1 MKTVLSVDVA
11 KNKSMIML
19 MNSDGEIL
27 IDTKE
32 IKHNLEEFEKVKA
45 EIKEI
50 NPQNL
55 TIFMESTGT
64 YHLPVER
71 YFKEN
76 GFNTLVINS
85 LTTKNNYDTIRKTKT
100 DKKDCYRLAK
110 LFFVNEV
117 EYHELSKK
125 DLYAN
130 LKAMTRQYFYL
141 LQQNVS
147 CKNRYKRLINICFPE
162 LEKIFKSTRI
172 YDDTALNFIKEFPH
186 AEIVKEKRIDALYN
200 NLYKTNGRNLN
211 FYKKLATTIK
221 TASANSYP
229 GVDKKHEDVQNLSYM
244 AKIVQNNVS
253 CKNRYKRLINICFPE
268 LEKIFKSTRIYE
280 DTALNFIKEFPHA
293 EIVKEKRIDALYNN
307 LYKTNG
313 RNLNFY
319 KKLATTIKTAS
330 INSYPGVDKEHEDVK
345 NLSYMAKIVQNNN
358 NIINELREKM
368 IETAKQSP
376 YFKIINSFYGI
387 GEILTAEIL
396 GELGDITRFDS
407 PKEIIAFCGLDPTI
421 KQSGK
426 SINVKGAISKRGNKY
441 ARYILFNCSQMV
453 VKLGAS
459 NYPEHP
465 VYIYYQN
472 KKAEGKHYYES
483 LTACS
488 TKILRMLYS
497 MCKNNKQFLEN

>member
-27 IDTKE
+27 IDSKE
-32 IKHNLEEFEKVKA
+32 IKHNLEEFEKVKE
-45 EIKEI
+45 EIEKI
-50 NPQNL
+50 NPKNL
-55 TIFMESTGT
+55 TVFMESTGI

-117 EYHELSKK
+117 EYHDLSKK

-141 LQQNVS
+141 TQVNVS

-162 LEKIFKSTRI
+162 LEEIFKSSRI
-172 YDDTALNFIKEFPH
+172 YEETALNFIKAYPH
-186 AEIVKEKRIDALYN
+186 AYIVKEKRIDALYN
-200 NLYKTNGRNLN
+200 NLYKTNSRHD
-211 FYKKLATTIK
+211 Y
-221 TASANSYP
+221 Y
-229 GVDKKHEDVQNLSYM
+229 
-244 AKIVQNNVS
+244 
-253 CKNRYKRLINICFPE
+253 YKRL
-268 LEKIFKSTRIYE
+268 
-280 DTALNFIKEFPHA
+280 AHQIKD
-293 EIVKEKRIDALYNN
+293 I
-307 LYKTNG
+307 
-313 RNLNFY
+313 
-319 KKLATTIKTAS
+319 AS
-330 INSYPGVDKEHEDVK
+330 NSYPGVDKEHSDVK
-345 NLSYMAKIVQNNN
+345 NLSDMAGILQE
-358 NIINELREKM
+358 NIKTINELKDKM

-376 YFKIINSFYGI
+376 YFEIINSFYGI
-387 GEILTAEIL
+387 GEVLAAELL
-396 GELGDITRFDS
+396 GELGDITRFDNH
-407 PKEIIAFCGLDPTI
+407 KQLIAFCGLDPTI
-421 KQSGK
+421 IQSGK
-426 SINVKGAISKRGNKY
+426 SINVHGAISKRGNKY
-441 ARYILFNCSQMV
+441 ARWILFNISQMV
-453 VKLGAS
+453 VKLGHQCP
-459 NYPEHP
+459 NHP
-465 VYIYYQN
+465 VYNYYLI

-497 MCKNNKQFLEN
+497 MCKNNKTFLSN

>member
-19 MNSDGEIL
+19 MNSDGEIF

-32 IKHNLEEFEKVKA
+32 INHNLEDFEKVKE

-55 TIFMESTGT
+55 TVFMESTGT

-141 LQQNVS
+141 LQNNVS

-221 TASANSYP
+221 
-229 GVDKKHEDVQNLSYM
+229 
-244 AKIVQNNVS
+244 
-253 CKNRYKRLINICFPE
+253 
-268 LEKIFKSTRIYE
+268 
-280 DTALNFIKEFPHA
+280 
-293 EIVKEKRIDALYNN
+293 
-307 LYKTNG
+307 
-313 RNLNFY
+313 
-319 KKLATTIKTAS
+319 
-330 INSYPGVDKEHEDVK
+330 
-345 NLSYMAKIVQNNN
+345 
-358 NIINELREKM
+358 
-368 IETAKQSP
+368 
-376 YFKIINSFYGI
+376 
-387 GEILTAEIL
+387 
-396 GELGDITRFDS
+396 
-407 PKEIIAFCGLDPTI
+407 
-421 KQSGK
+421 QSGK
-426 SINVKGAISKRGNKY
+426 SINVKGAISKRENKY
-441 ARYILFNCSQMV
+441 ERYILFNCSQMV
-453 VKLGAS
+453 VKLSGSYYRQEGQLLGLMA
-459 NYPEHP
+459 
-465 VYIYYQN
+465 VRIYYDN
-472 KKAEGKHYYES
+472 N
-483 LTACS
+483 S
-488 TKILRMLYS
+488 TV
-497 MCKNNKQFLEN
+497 

>member
-32 IKHNLEEFEKVKA
+32 IKHNLEDFEKVK
-45 EIKEI
+45 EKIKEI

-55 TIFMESTGT
+55 TVFMESTGT

-100 DKKDCYRLAK
+100 DKEDCYRLAK

-117 EYHELSKK
+117 EYHDLSKK
-125 DLYAN
+125 DLYAD

-141 LQQNVS
+141 LQNNVS

-211 FYKKLATTIK
+211 FYKRLAETIK
-221 TASANSYP
+221 IASTNSYP
-229 GVDKKHEDVQNLSYM
+229 GVN
-244 AKIVQNNVS
+244 
-253 CKNRYKRLINICFPE
+253 
-268 LEKIFKSTRIYE
+268 
-280 DTALNFIKEFPHA
+280 
-293 EIVKEKRIDALYNN
+293 
-307 LYKTNG
+307 
-313 RNLNFY
+313 
-319 KKLATTIKTAS
+319 
-330 INSYPGVDKEHEDVK
+330 KEHEDTK
-345 NLSYMAKIVQNNN
+345 NLSDMAKIVQNNN
-358 NIINELREKM
+358 NIINELRDKM

-497 MCKNNKQFLEN
+497 MCKNNKQFLEK

>member
-27 IDTKE
+27 IDTRE
-32 IKHNLEEFEKVKA
+32 IKHNLQDFDKVK
-45 EIKEI
+45 EQINEI
-50 NPQNL
+50 NPENL
-55 TIFMESTGT
+55 TVFMESTGT

-117 EYHELSKK
+117 EYHDLSKK

-141 LQQNVS
+141 TQINVS
-147 CKNRYKRLINICFPE
+147 YKNRYKRLINICFPE
-162 LEKIFKSTRI
+162 LEEIFKSSRI
-172 YDDTALNFIKEFPH
+172 YEETALNFIKAFPH
-186 AEIVKEKRIDALYN
+186 AYIVKEKRVDALYN
-200 NLYKTNGRNLN
+200 NLYKTNSRHDYY
-211 FYKKLATTIK
+211 YKRLAHEIK
-221 TASANSYP
+221 DIASNSYP
-229 GVDKKHEDVQNLSYM
+229 GIDKDHS
-244 AKIVQNNVS
+244 
-253 CKNRYKRLINICFPE
+253 
-268 LEKIFKSTRIYE
+268 
-280 DTALNFIKEFPHA
+280 
-293 EIVKEKRIDALYNN
+293 
-307 LYKTNG
+307 
-313 RNLNFY
+313 
-319 KKLATTIKTAS
+319 
-330 INSYPGVDKEHEDVK
+330 DVK
-345 NLSYMAKIVQNNN
+345 NLSDIAGILQE
-358 NIINELREKM
+358 NIKNVNEIKEKM

-387 GEILTAEIL
+387 GEVLTAELL
-396 GELGDITRFDS
+396 GELGNITRFDNH
-407 PKEIIAFCGLDPTI
+407 KQLIAFCGLDPTI
-421 KQSGK
+421 IQSGK
-426 SINVKGAISKRGNKY
+426 SINVHGSISKRGDKY
-441 ARYILFNCSQMV
+441 VRWILFNISQMV
-453 VKLGAS
+453 VKLGHQCPS
-459 NYPEHP
+459 HP

-497 MCKNNKQFLEN
+497 MCKNNKQFLEK

>member
-1 MKTVLSVDVA
+1 MKTVLSVDIA

-32 IKHNLEEFEKVKA
+32 IKHNLEDFEKAKE

-50 NPQNL
+50 NPENL
-55 TIFMESTGT
+55 TVFMESTGI

-100 DKKDCYRLAK
+100 DKKDCFRLAK

-117 EYHELSKK
+117 EYHDLSKK

-141 LQQNVS
+141 TQVNVS

-162 LEKIFKSTRI
+162 LETIFKSSRI
-172 YDDTALNFIKEFPH
+172 YEETALNFIKAFPH

-200 NLYKTNGRNLN
+200 NLYKTNSRHDY
-211 FYKKLATTIK
+211 F
-221 TASANSYP
+221 
-229 GVDKKHEDVQNLSYM
+229 
-244 AKIVQNNVS
+244 
-253 CKNRYKRLINICFPE
+253 YKRL
-268 LEKIFKSTRIYE
+268 
-280 DTALNFIKEFPHA
+280 AHQIKD
-293 EIVKEKRIDALYNN
+293 I
-307 LYKTNG
+307 
-313 RNLNFY
+313 
-319 KKLATTIKTAS
+319 AS
-330 INSYPGVDKEHEDVK
+330 NSYPGVDKEHSDVK
-345 NLSYMAKIVQNNN
+345 NLSDMACILEE
-358 NIINELREKM
+358 NIKTINKLKENM
-368 IETAKQSP
+368 IELAKQSP

-387 GEILTAEIL
+387 GEVLTAELL

-407 PKEIIAFCGLDPTI
+407 HKQLIAFCGLDPTI
-421 KQSGK
+421 IQSGK
-426 SINVKGAISKRGNKY
+426 SINVHGTISKRGDKY
-441 ARYILFNCSQMV
+441 ARWILFNISQMI
-453 VKLGAS
+453 VKLGHQC
-459 NYPEHP
+459 PEHP
-465 VYIYYQN
+465 VYNYYLM

>member
-27 IDTKE
+27 IDSKE
-32 IKHNLEEFEKVKA
+32 IKHNLEEFEKVKE

-50 NPQNL
+50 NPENL
-55 TIFMESTGT
+55 TVFMESTGI

-117 EYHELSKK
+117 EYHHLSKK

-141 LQQNVS
+141 TQVNVS

-162 LEKIFKSTRI
+162 LEEIFKSSRI
-172 YDDTALNFIKEFPH
+172 YEETALNFIKAFPH
-186 AEIVKEKRIDALYN
+186 AYIVKEKRIDALYN
-200 NLYKTNGRNLN
+200 NLYKTNSRHDYY
-211 FYKKLATTIK
+211 YKRLAHQIK
-221 TASANSYP
+221 DIASNSYP
-229 GVDKKHEDVQNLSYM
+229 G
-244 AKIVQNNVS
+244 I
-253 CKNRYKRLINICFPE
+253 
-268 LEKIFKSTRIYE
+268 
-280 DTALNFIKEFPHA
+280 
-293 EIVKEKRIDALYNN
+293 
-307 LYKTNG
+307 
-313 RNLNFY
+313 
-319 KKLATTIKTAS
+319 
-330 INSYPGVDKEHEDVK
+330 DKEHSDVK
-345 NLSYMAKIVQNNN
+345 NLSDMAGILQE
-358 NIINELREKM
+358 NIKTINELKEKM

-376 YFKIINSFYGI
+376 YFEIINSFYGI
-387 GEILTAEIL
+387 GEVLTAELL
-396 GELGDITRFDS
+396 GELGDITRFDTH
-407 PKEIIAFCGLDPTI
+407 KQLIAFCGLDPTI
-421 KQSGK
+421 IQSGK
-426 SINVKGAISKRGNKY
+426 SINVHGAISKRGNKY
-441 ARYILFNCSQMV
+441 ARWILFNISQMV
-453 VKLGAS
+453 VKLGHQC
-459 NYPEHP
+459 PEHP
-465 VYIYYQN
+465 VYNYYLM
-472 KKAEGKHYYES
+472 KKAEGKHYYEN

-497 MCKNNKQFLEN
+497 MCKNNKQFLEK

>member
-27 IDTKE
+27 IDSKE
-32 IKHNLEEFEKVKA
+32 IKHNLEEFKKVKE

-50 NPQNL
+50 NPENL
-55 TIFMESTGT
+55 IVFMESTGI

-117 EYHELSKK
+117 EYHDLSKN

-141 LQQNVS
+141 TQVNVS

-162 LEKIFKSTRI
+162 LEEIFKSSRI
-172 YDDTALNFIKEFPH
+172 YEETALNFIKAFPH
-186 AEIVKEKRIDALYN
+186 AYIVKEKRIDALYN
-200 NLYKTNGRNLN
+200 NLYKTNSRHDYY
-211 FYKKLATTIK
+211 YKRLAHQIK
-221 TASANSYP
+221 DIASNSYP
-229 GVDKKHEDVQNLSYM
+229 G
-244 AKIVQNNVS
+244 I
-253 CKNRYKRLINICFPE
+253 
-268 LEKIFKSTRIYE
+268 
-280 DTALNFIKEFPHA
+280 
-293 EIVKEKRIDALYNN
+293 
-307 LYKTNG
+307 
-313 RNLNFY
+313 
-319 KKLATTIKTAS
+319 
-330 INSYPGVDKEHEDVK
+330 DKEHSDVK
-345 NLSYMAKIVQNNN
+345 NLSDMAGILQE
-358 NIINELREKM
+358 NIKTINELKEKM

-376 YFKIINSFYGI
+376 YFEIINSFYGI
-387 GEILTAEIL
+387 GEVLTAELL
-396 GELGDITRFDS
+396 GELGDITRFDTH
-407 PKEIIAFCGLDPTI
+407 KQLIAFCGLDPTI
-421 KQSGK
+421 IQSGK
-426 SINVKGAISKRGNKY
+426 SINIHGAISKRGNKY
-441 ARYILFNCSQMV
+441 ARWILFNISQMV
-453 VKLGAS
+453 VKLGHQC
-459 NYPEHP
+459 PEHP
-465 VYIYYQN
+465 VYNYYLM

-497 MCKNNKQFLEN
+497 MCKNKKQFLEK

>member
-32 IKHNLEEFEKVKA
+32 IKHNLEEFEKVK
-45 EIKEI
+45 EKIKEI

-55 TIFMESTGT
+55 TVFMESTGT

-100 DKKDCYRLAK
+100 DKEDCYRLAK

-117 EYHELSKK
+117 EYHDLSKK

-141 LQQNVS
+141 TQINVS
-147 CKNRYKRLINICFPE
+147 YKNRYKRLINICFPE
-162 LEKIFKSTRI
+162 LEEIFKSSRI
-172 YDDTALNFIKEFPH
+172 YEETALNFIKAFPH
-186 AEIVKEKRIDALYN
+186 AYIVKEKRVDALYN
-200 NLYKTNGRNLN
+200 NLYKTNSRHDYY
-211 FYKKLATTIK
+211 YKRLAHEIK
-221 TASANSYP
+221 DIASNSYP
-229 GVDKKHEDVQNLSYM
+229 GIDKDHS
-244 AKIVQNNVS
+244 
-253 CKNRYKRLINICFPE
+253 
-268 LEKIFKSTRIYE
+268 
-280 DTALNFIKEFPHA
+280 
-293 EIVKEKRIDALYNN
+293 
-307 LYKTNG
+307 
-313 RNLNFY
+313 
-319 KKLATTIKTAS
+319 
-330 INSYPGVDKEHEDVK
+330 DVK
-345 NLSYMAKIVQNNN
+345 NLSDIAGILQE
-358 NIINELREKM
+358 NIKNVNDIKEKM

-387 GEILTAEIL
+387 GEVLAAELL
-396 GELGDITRFDS
+396 GELGDITRFDNH
-407 PKEIIAFCGLDPTI
+407 KQLIAFCGLDPTI
-421 KQSGK
+421 IQSGK
-426 SINVKGAISKRGNKY
+426 SINVHGSISKRGDKY
-441 ARYILFNCSQMV
+441 VRWILFNISQMV
-453 VKLGAS
+453 VKLGHQCP
-459 NYPEHP
+459 NHP

-488 TKILRMLYS
+488 TKILRMLYT